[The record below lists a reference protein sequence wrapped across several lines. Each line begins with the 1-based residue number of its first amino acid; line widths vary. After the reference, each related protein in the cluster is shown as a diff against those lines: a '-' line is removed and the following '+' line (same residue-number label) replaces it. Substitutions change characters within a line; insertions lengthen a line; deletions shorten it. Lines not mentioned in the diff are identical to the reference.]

1 MSKSYLASILLISF
15 IALAAFGL
23 FMPTMSHAGH
33 SADCPFAPGSMV
45 LCAAPLDHLRH
56 WQDSFL
62 AVLIQSLLFAGIAL
76 ILTKLRG
83 IVPKRDPQYRRYR
96 LRTRIPIRPPLFQE
110 LYSQGVLN
118 RKAP

>member
-15 IALAAFGL
+15 IALAGLGL
-23 FMPTMSHAGH
+23 FIPTMSHAGH
-33 SADCPFAPGSMV
+33 NIDCPFAPGSTA
-45 LCAAPLDHLRH
+45 LCAAPLDHLKH

-62 AVLIQSLLFAGIAL
+62 AVLVQSLLIVGIAL
-76 ILTKLRG
+76 ILTRLSGIFPKL
-83 IVPKRDPQYRRYR
+83 DPQYERYR

-110 LYSQGVLN
+110 LYSQGILN